1 VDVEWHIVARLLV
14 AAALGAAVGLER
26 EVSDQQA
33 GLRTHLAVA
42 LGAALFG
49 VVSSTGFSEYE
60 RTRADTNIQI
70 DVTRVASLV
79 ASGIGFIGAGLIFRQ
94 GTAVRN
100 LTTAASI
107 WVVAA
112 VGLSCGVGDFPPAI
126 ATVVVVLVALALFRV
141 PRRWIRTYL
150 RPDRDEVRLVLRPGE
165 PETPVVDAL
174 LRITGLHVDSLVLEK
189 ERGGYVVSARVR
201 SERGGRTVRELMSP
215 LARLDAVETLA
226 FASVPAE

>member
-1 VDVEWHIVARLLV
+1 MDVEWHIIARLLV

-26 EVSDQQA
+26 EVSDQPA

-49 VVSSTGFSEYE
+49 VVSTTGFDEYE
-60 RTRADTNIQI
+60 QSRAATNVQV

-112 VGLSCGVGDFPPAI
+112 MGLACGVGDFAPAI
-126 ATVVVVLVALALFRV
+126 AAVVVVLVALALFRV
-141 PRRWIRTYL
+141 PRRWIRRYL
-150 RPDRDEVRLVLRPGE
+150 RPDRDDVRLVLRPGT
-165 PETPVVDAL
+165 PDAPVVEAL
-174 LRITGLHVDSLVLEK
+174 HRIDGLHVEAIVLEK
-189 ERGGYVVSARVR
+189 EAGGYVLSASVR
-201 SERGGRTVRELMSP
+201 SDRGGPTVRELVAP
-215 LARLDAVETLA
+215 LAHIDAVETMTC
-226 FASVPAE
+226 ASVPVE